1 MSSSDI
7 SINGTNDNGTNV
19 NDTNDN
25 VTNTQENVV
34 INIKPRLE
42 PKLEPKLEPRLSTYI
57 PLYTQNKFKN
67 KIDIEDT
74 ICGSEPSDTDY
85 NDSDESN
92 DEEYSN
98 NSELNNNINHVNY
111 KKISYN
117 EVKNQINKSYEQD
130 IIHRYSSALDIL
142 ASYLK
147 GQKTIYMEARS
158 YTVNILN
165 CLMLPAIFLSALVS
179 VIQSPLQNHDHGTII
194 LSGISAFV
202 AFILAIINYLKLD
215 ASAEAHKI
223 SSHKYDKLQTY
234 VEFQSGQVL
243 LFSDPL
249 LSSDNVLKQL
259 QENKQLIKSTCS
271 EDDCEKRRKW
281 IINQNRIFA
290 NELFAKRQ
298 ASEIEFI
305 KNMAENIKSI
315 EEKIAEIK
323 ETNQF
328 LIPRTIRYTYP
339 LIYNTN
345 VFSIIKKID
354 DYKSKTITN
363 LKNLKNELRFLN
375 ALKKKRNYNID
386 NAHTLRYTY
395 LFKQKKNIIHTL
407 LFLNTA
413 FSMIDKMFQQEIM
426 NAKLRQK
433 HWIRFKLNNFIKF
446 FCPSK
451 SSCFL
456 PSNYINP
463 ENSGGNI
470 LQKILGFDTHIHIDD
485 FDDDFGIKPIKKNK
499 KFSYLS
505 DTQV

>member
-7 SINGTNDNGTNV
+7 SMNITNV
-19 NDTNDN
+19 NSTIDNSINDNSTNDIS
-25 VTNTQENVV
+25 ENVV
-34 INIKPRLE
+34 IDIEPR
-42 PKLEPKLEPRLSTYI
+42 LEPRLSKYV
-57 PLYTQNKFKN
+57 PLYTKNNFKN
-67 KIDIEDT
+67 KIDTEDN

-85 NDSDESN
+85 NDSDESDN

-98 NSELNNNINHVNY
+98 NFEINNNINHVTY

-130 IIHRYSSALDIL
+130 IVHRYSSALDIL

-158 YTVNILN
+158 HTVNILN

-179 VIQSPLQNHDHGTII
+179 VVQSSFKDHPHGSVI
-194 LSGISAFV
+194 LSGISAIV
-202 AFILAIINYLKLD
+202 AFILSIINYLKLD

-249 LSSDNVLKQL
+249 LTSDNVLKQL
-259 QENKQLIKSTCS
+259 QENKQFIKSTCV
-271 EDDCEKRRKW
+271 EDDCEKRRKF
-281 IINQNRIFA
+281 IISQSRIFA
-290 NELFAKRQ
+290 NELFKKRQ
-298 ASEIEFI
+298 GIEIEFI

-328 LIPRTIRYTYP
+328 LIPRRIRYTYP
-339 LIYNTN
+339 IIYNTN

-354 DYKSKTITN
+354 DYKSKTLTN

-375 ALKKKRNYNID
+375 ALKKKKNYNID
-386 NAHTLRYTY
+386 NVHSLRYTY

-413 FSMIDKMFQQEIM
+413 FSMIDKMFQQEII
-426 NAKLRQK
+426 NAKLRQN
-433 HWIRFKLNNFIKF
+433 HWIRFKFNDFIKF
-446 FCPSK
+446 CCPSK
-451 SSCFL
+451 ASCFL
-456 PSNYINP
+456 PHNYINP
-463 ENSGGNI
+463 EISGGNI
-470 LQKILGFDTHIHIDD
+470 LQKILGFDTHKNIDD
-485 FDDDFGIKPIKKNK
+485 FDNDDISVKQNK
-499 KFSYLS
+499 K
-505 DTQV
+505 